1 MAINRP
7 KGFMKAKF
15 KSSVETKRIEL
26 HNAIPL
32 RSPLVVYVE
41 LSGHCNFQC
50 KFCPHYTSPEDLI
63 KDNMTLDLFKKML
76 VDMADLKPLKVIRY
90 IGTGEPLLNKNFLEM
105 VRLAKESGVAERYE
119 LTTNGVLLSLKKYQN
134 EIAKHLDRII
144 ISIEGLSDESYFDIT
159 GQKVNFEELVGN
171 IKQLYLNK
179 GKCDIYIKIH
189 NDAIKNEDDLKF
201 FHDTFAEISDQIFV
215 ENLVNLWPETVSNL
229 GLDAGFR
236 FGGSAKPQ
244 KVCTQ
249 IFKSMMINAN
259 GEVVP
264 CCVDF
269 KRINVIG
276 NINNQTLSSIWNGKI
291 ENEIRIKHLSGKGG
305 EMRPCNSCEY
315 FYSDLDNI
323 DEYADAILS
332 RLIDMREFAISA
344 SVPSVINIKRSG

>member
-1 MAINRP
+1 MFKEP
-7 KGFMKAKF
+7 KMNTSV
-15 KSSVETKRIEL
+15 KSSVETNRIEL

-32 RSPLVVYVE
+32 ASPLVVYVE

-50 KFCPHYTSPEDLI
+50 KFCPHYTSPEDLV

-76 VDMADLKPLKVIRY
+76 SDMQNLKPIKVLRY

-105 VRLAKESGVAERYE
+105 AKLAKESGVAERYE
-119 LTTNGVLLSLKKYQN
+119 LTTNGVLLSQKKYRN
-134 EIAKHLDRII
+134 EITKNLDRII
-144 ISIEGLSDESYFDIT
+144 ISIEGLSDKSYFDIT
-159 GQKVNFEELVGN
+159 GQKVNFAELVEN
-171 IKQLYLNK
+171 IKQLFLNK
-179 GKCDIYIKIH
+179 RNCNIYIKIH
-189 NDAIKNEDDLKF
+189 NDAIKNEDDLKL
-201 FHDTFAEISDQIFV
+201 FHKIFDGICDQLFV
-215 ENLVNLWPETVSNL
+215 ENLVNLWPETISNL

-236 FGGSAKPQ
+236 FGGQSKPQ

-276 NINNQTLSSIWNGKI
+276 NINNQSLSSIWNGKI
-291 ENEIRIKHLSGKGG
+291 ENDIRVKHLSGKGG

-315 FYSDLDNI
+315 YYSDLDNI
-323 DEYADAILS
+323 DEYADEILS
-332 RLIDMREFAISA
+332 RLIDRHEDIIGA
-344 SVPSVINIKRSG
+344 SRPSVIEIVQAN